1 MPSTSAP
8 AWSAALR
15 PRPPQPALNAN
26 ADADVVVVG
35 AGICGL
41 VTARQL
47 AAAGR
52 SVLVLEA
59 RRVGGGVTGHTT
71 AKVTALQGTT
81 YGTLA
86 RRHGAWVAR
95 DYAEAQRQGLQTLRD
110 IVSEESLDCELQ
122 SVPAY
127 TYTTSDGSVP
137 LLEQEAV
144 AAGAAGLPAETVS
157 ETALPFPVAAAVR
170 LDGQAQMQ
178 PALFMAGLLDAA
190 LVRGVRVHEH
200 SRVVSLRQRRALEVA
215 TESGH
220 TVRAG
225 AVVVASHYPVFD
237 RGLIFPRVSVSR
249 EFAFAAPWD
258 EAATLDGVYY
268 GTGPDAPAVRR
279 YGDQLVFSGQS
290 FRPGS
295 GGQPDRLTELE
306 RAARRRF
313 PALGPTTSGWAA
325 QDVHTHDGLPYVG
338 RLAPWSGHVYVATGF
353 NGWGMTNG
361 SAAAVAVAGRITGST
376 PDWAKV
382 FDPRRAVL
390 PGGVPALVSEQ
401 AKVAGLFVGRRLPRA
416 PSAGGAAAIE
426 AGDGAVVSARG
437 RKYAV
442 SRDDDGVLRVLS
454 ARCTHLGCIVGFN
467 RAEST
472 WECPCHGSRFDVDGS
487 VLSGPATGPLEPRT
501 LPPA

>member
-15 PRPPQPALNAN
+15 PRPPQPALNAD

-144 AAGAAGLPAETVS
+144 AAEAAGLPVETVS

-249 EFAFAAPWD
+249 EFAFAAPWE
-258 EAATLDGVYY
+258 EAATLDGV
-268 GTGPDAPAVRR
+268 
-279 YGDQLVFSGQS
+279 
-290 FRPGS
+290 
-295 GGQPDRLTELE
+295 
-306 RAARRRF
+306 
-313 PALGPTTSGWAA
+313 
-325 QDVHTHDGLPYVG
+325 
-338 RLAPWSGHVYVATGF
+338 
-353 NGWGMTNG
+353 
-361 SAAAVAVAGRITGST
+361 
-376 PDWAKV
+376 
-382 FDPRRAVL
+382 
-390 PGGVPALVSEQ
+390 
-401 AKVAGLFVGRRLPRA
+401 
-416 PSAGGAAAIE
+416 
-426 AGDGAVVSARG
+426 
-437 RKYAV
+437 
-442 SRDDDGVLRVLS
+442 
-454 ARCTHLGCIVGFN
+454 
-467 RAEST
+467 
-472 WECPCHGSRFDVDGS
+472 
-487 VLSGPATGPLEPRT
+487 
-501 LPPA
+501 